1 VEISGV
7 RTVSLFPFLSALKLL
22 RPFTNMPF
30 PLLSIPFNILAAF
43 ALIYL
48 LLRHPARRRLDA
60 ARKAAGLPGSML
72 APAQKQ
78 AVCNIHASLEALEYP
93 HVPYPRT
100 VFAGPIL
107 NPVPVVAAD
116 TYPDLAAFLAQG
128 RTVLVNMG
136 SLFKYTPADT
146 IAMAE
151 AFVAARKELAGSGGL
166 QVLWKLPDAS
176 GFQTLLDKHLGLP
189 AQRRAWVRVEEW
201 IEPPA
206 LAVLQHPNVAVFVH
220 HGGASEALADSR

>member
-1 VEISGV
+1 
-7 RTVSLFPFLSALKLL
+7 
-22 RPFTNMPF
+22 M
-30 PLLSIPFNILAAF
+30 
-43 ALIYL
+43 
-48 LLRHPARRRLDA
+48 LRHPARLSLDA
-60 ARKAAGLPGSML
+60 ARKAAGLPGSV
-72 APAQKQ
+72 AGPAAN
-78 AVCNIHASLEALEYP
+78 AVCHIHPSLPELEYP
-93 HVPYPRT
+93 HVPNPRT

-116 TYPDLAAFLAQG
+116 TYPDLAAFLSQG

-136 SLFKYTPADT
+136 SLFKYTSSDT

-151 AFVAARKELAGSGGL
+151 ALVAARKELAGSGGL

-189 AQRRAWVRVEEW
+189 AQRREWVRVEEW

-220 HGGASEALADSR
+220 HGGASETLAGRSWRPRS

>member
-1 VEISGV
+1 
-7 RTVSLFPFLSALKLL
+7 
-22 RPFTNMPF
+22 MPYPI
-30 PLLSIPFNILAAF
+30 PLLYIPLNILTF
-43 ALIYL
+43 FVFIYVM
-48 LLRHPARRRLDA
+48 LRHPARLSLDA
-60 ARKAAGLPGSML
+60 ARKAAGLPGSVA
-72 APAQKQ
+72 APTEN
-78 AVCNIHASLEALEYP
+78 AVCKIHPSLPELEYP
-93 HVPYPRT
+93 HVPNPRT

-107 NPVPVVAAD
+107 SAVPAVAAD

-151 AFVAARKELAGSGGL
+151 ALVVARKALADSGGL

-176 GFQTLLDKHLGLP
+176 SFETLLDEHLGPP
-189 AQRRAWVRVEEW
+189 AQWRAWVRVEEW

-220 HGGASEALADSR
+220 HGGASETLAGRSWRPRS

>member
-1 VEISGV
+1 
-7 RTVSLFPFLSALKLL
+7 
-22 RPFTNMPF
+22 M
-30 PLLSIPFNILAAF
+30 
-43 ALIYL
+43 
-48 LLRHPARRRLDA
+48 LRHPALRSLDA
-60 ARKAAGLPGSML
+60 ARKAAGLPGSV
-72 APAQKQ
+72 AGPAAD
-78 AVCNIHASLEALEYP
+78 AVYHIHPSLPELEYP
-93 HVPYPRT
+93 HVPNPRT

-107 NPVPVVAAD
+107 NPVPAVAAD

-128 RTVLVNMG
+128 RTALVNMG

-151 AFVAARKELAGSGGL
+151 ALVAARKELAGSGGL

-176 GFQTLLDKHLGLP
+176 SFETLLDKHLGLP

-220 HGGASEALADSR
+220 HGGASEALIPYSWQPQS

>member
-1 VEISGV
+1 
-7 RTVSLFPFLSALKLL
+7 
-22 RPFTNMPF
+22 MPYPV
-30 PLLSIPFNILAAF
+30 PLLSIPFNILAVFAF
-43 ALIYL
+43 IHM
-48 LLRHPARRRLDA
+48 LLRHPARRSLDA

-72 APAQKQ
+72 ASAQKQ

-93 HVPYPRT
+93 HVPKPRT

-107 NPVPVVAAD
+107 NPVPAVAAD

-136 SLFKYTPADT
+136 SLFTYTPADT

-151 AFVAARKELAGSGGL
+151 ALVAARKELAGSGGL

-176 GFQTLLDKHLGLP
+176 GFQTLLDEHLGLP
-189 AQRRAWVRVEEW
+189 AQRRTWVRVEEW

-206 LAVLQHPNVAVFVH
+206 LAVLQHPNLAVFVH
-220 HGGASEALADSR
+220 HGGASEALAAHSWRPRS